1 MSWRFQW
8 RRVPAKQSGGGLPT
22 SGHFATKCSAE
33 PYTNPPIPLGY
44 IMSTC
49 IDTIEVYIHLSQ
61 HEVSYVASRLD
72 IVTHAAS
79 DEPRNQFLSTNQ
91 ADEEHN
97 VLEYE
102 RFYRFVPGITRI
114 KLLKYRM
121 DWAIRRAQYGFKIF
135 CWLKPELLVTGNYSL
150 QLFSCSPENYHA
162 LQDVWASVIYELFPR
177 AFEYAPLDPQLET
190 YSDQLPP
197 SGAYINQH
205 LSCLPHLGLCQIE
218 RLDITKDIVVEDAAR
233 FEEIVRKS
241 YQNNRLLKLKQQ
253 KKKTYLLADNGSKT
267 FKAYDKRQELAE
279 KHTRSPNLP
288 EMLQEADGV
297 IRIELSIKKPD
308 RDTLKSLF
316 GLTIPVAPKNAP
328 AYLKCGL
335 IPFFYETSDWGDRLM
350 LKLWQQHIGTEP
362 WLNRHYINKAI
373 DNSRAWPETKKLA
386 KEVTFVISRK
396 RSLSEAREAYVQGVD
411 IHGRHYKGS
420 AEDFDKAVRFL
431 RKIGVQPFRIP
442 SRWKISRIEA
452 DFRFYP
458 EVHIGFTHTVQ
469 NRPGIP
475 SAPAEIYKF
484 VKTKLIEIYKFYKP
498 P

>member
-1 MSWRFQW
+1 M
-8 RRVPAKQSGGGLPT
+8 GETPT
-22 SGHFATKCSAE
+22 
-33 PYTNPPIPLGY
+33 L
-44 IMSTC
+44 
-49 IDTIEVYIHLSQ
+49 LL
-61 HEVSYVASRLD
+61 YVRL
-72 IVTHAAS
+72 VKT
-79 DEPRNQFLSTNQ
+79 
-91 ADEEHN
+91 
-97 VLEYE
+97 
-102 RFYRFVPGITRI
+102 
-114 KLLKYRM
+114 
-121 DWAIRRAQYGFKIF
+121 
-135 CWLKPELLVTGNYSL
+135 
-150 QLFSCSPENYHA
+150 
-162 LQDVWASVIYELFPR
+162 
-177 AFEYAPLDPQLET
+177 
-190 YSDQLPP
+190 LPP
-197 SGAYINQH
+197 
-205 LSCLPHLGLCQIE
+205 LPYQRFKVVLYFE
-218 RLDITKDIVVEDAAR
+218 RVVVEDAAR

-241 YQNNRLLKLKQQ
+241 YQNNRQLKLKQQ

-442 SRWKISRIEA
+442 SPAPILTS
-452 DFRFYP
+452 FL
-458 EVHIGFTHTVQ
+458 TVMSVTRLRQ
-469 NRPGIP
+469 L
-475 SAPAEIYKF
+475 SLTSSST
-484 VKTKLIEIYKFYKP
+484 V
-498 P
+498 